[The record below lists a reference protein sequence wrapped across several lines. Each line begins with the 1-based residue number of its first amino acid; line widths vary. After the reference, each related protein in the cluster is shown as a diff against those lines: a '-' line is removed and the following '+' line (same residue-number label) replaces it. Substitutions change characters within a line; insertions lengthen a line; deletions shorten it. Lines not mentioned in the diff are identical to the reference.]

1 MTKNLKR
8 KEQNHRMLFSY
19 RVKNELARII
29 PRDISKQ
36 KDELLAFIKLKG
48 NIVKSGQK
56 KNLVIILKN
65 PTTTRTAYNLIK
77 RVFKIY
83 PSVKKEKL
91 SNTKKHYK
99 VKIPFLKETEKIL
112 KESNLSWRNEPI
124 HDKQYIEE
132 KRSNLNKYF
141 SKDSYLRGAF
151 LVNGFVNDPEK
162 MYHLEISTNDE
173 GEANFIHTLFDHYG
187 LNSRVSFWKKKW
199 VVYLKRGDS
208 IFEFLRLIGLQNAL
222 LYFQGIRARKDVL
235 NTVNRLVNCETA
247 NLDKIVLSAAKQ
259 LHDIDVI
266 EKKIGLQHISQR
278 LALIAEVRKNL
289 PYASLQELAEEVNF
303 KISKSGIYHRLKK
316 ISQIAK
322 SL

>member
-1 MTKNLKR
+1 
-8 KEQNHRMLFSY
+8 MLFSY

-29 PRDISKQ
+29 PKDISKQ
-36 KDELLAFIKLKG
+36 KGELLAFIKLKG

-56 KNLVIILKN
+56 KNIVIILED

-83 PSVKKEKL
+83 PSVKKENL

-99 VKIPFLKETEKIL
+99 VKVPFLKESERIL
-112 KESNLSWRNEPI
+112 KELNLNWGNKSI
-124 HDKQYIEE
+124 HNKQHIRE
-132 KRSNLNKYF
+132 RSSNLNKNF

-162 MYHLEISTNDE
+162 MYHLEISTNNE
-173 GEANFIHTLFDHYG
+173 GEANFIHTLFNYYD

-222 LYFQGIRARKDVL
+222 LYFQDIRARKDLL

-266 EKKIGLQHISQR
+266 EKKIGLQHISPK
-278 LALIAEVRKNL
+278 LSLVAEARKNL
-289 PYASLQELAEEVNF
+289 PYASLQELVEEVDF
-303 KISKSGIYHRLKK
+303 KITKSGIYHRLKK
-316 ISQIAK
+316 ISQIAE

>member
-1 MTKNLKR
+1 
-8 KEQNHRMLFSY
+8 MLFSY

-56 KNLVIILKN
+56 KNLVIILED

-83 PSVKKEKL
+83 PLVKKENL

-112 KESNLSWRNEPI
+112 NELNLSWGNEPI
-124 HDKQYIEE
+124 HDKQYIGE
-132 KRSNLNKYF
+132 KRSNLNKNF

-173 GEANFIHTLFDHYG
+173 REANFILTLFDYYG

-222 LYFQGIRARKDVL
+222 LYFQDIRARKDVL

-266 EKKIGLQHISQR
+266 EKKIGLQHISPR
-278 LALIAEVRKNL
+278 LLLVARVRKNL
-289 PYASLQELAEEVNF
+289 PYSSLQELVEEVDF
-303 KISKSGIYHRLKK
+303 KITKSGIYHRLKR
-316 ISQIAK
+316 ISQIAE

>member
-1 MTKNLKR
+1 
-8 KEQNHRMLFSY
+8 MLFSY

-29 PRDISKQ
+29 PKDKSKQ
-36 KDELLAFIKLKG
+36 KGELLAFIKLKG

-56 KNLVIILKN
+56 KNLVIILED

-83 PSVKKEKL
+83 PSVKKENL

-99 VKIPFLKETEKIL
+99 VKIPFLKETERIL
-112 KESNLSWRNEPI
+112 KELNLSWGNEPI
-124 HDKQYIEE
+124 HNKQHVGE
-132 KRSNLNKYF
+132 KRLNLNKNF

-162 MYHLEISTNDE
+162 MYHLEISTNNE
-173 GEANFIHTLFDHYG
+173 GEANFIHTLFNYYG
-187 LNSRVSFWKKKW
+187 LNARISFWKKKW
-199 VVYLKRGDS
+199 VTYLKRGDS

-222 LYFQGIRARKDVL
+222 LYFQDIRARKDVL
-235 NTVNRLVNCETA
+235 NIVNRLVNCETA

-266 EKKIGLQHISQR
+266 EKKIGLQHISPR
-278 LALIAEVRKNL
+278 LLLVAEVRKNL
-289 PYASLQELAEEVNF
+289 PYASLQELVEEVDF
-303 KISKSGIYHRLKK
+303 KITKSGIYHRLKK
-316 ISQIAK
+316 ISQIAE

>member
-1 MTKNLKR
+1 
-8 KEQNHRMLFSY
+8 MLFSY

-56 KNLVIILKN
+56 KNLVIILED

-83 PSVKKEKL
+83 PLVKKENL

-112 KESNLSWRNEPI
+112 NELNLSWGNEPI
-124 HDKQYIEE
+124 HDKQYIGE
-132 KRSNLNKYF
+132 KRSNLNKNF

-173 GEANFIHTLFDHYG
+173 REANFILTLFDYYG

-222 LYFQGIRARKDVL
+222 LYFQDIRARKDVL

-266 EKKIGLQHISQR
+266 EKKIGLQHISPR
-278 LALIAEVRKNL
+278 LLLVAEVRKNL
-289 PYASLQELAEEVNF
+289 PYASLQELVQEVDF
-303 KISKSGIYHRLKK
+303 KITKSGIYHRLKK
-316 ISQIAK
+316 ISQIAE

>member
-1 MTKNLKR
+1 
-8 KEQNHRMLFSY
+8 MLFSY

-36 KDELLAFIKLKG
+36 KDELLAFIRLKG
-48 NIVKSGQK
+48 NIVKAGQE
-56 KNLVIILKN
+56 KNLVVILED

-83 PSVKKEKL
+83 PSVKKENL
-91 SNTKKHYK
+91 SKTKKHYK
-99 VKIPFLKETEKIL
+99 LKIPILKETERIL
-112 KESNLSWRNEPI
+112 KELNLSWENEPI
-124 HDKQYIEE
+124 HDEQYIGE

-151 LVNGFVNDPEK
+151 LINGFVNDPEK

-173 GEANFIHTLFDHYG
+173 GEANFIHTLFDNYG

-222 LYFQGIRARKDVL
+222 LYFQDIRARKDVL

-266 EKKIGLQHISQR
+266 EKKIGLQHISPR

-289 PYASLQELAEEVNF
+289 PYASLQELAEEVDF
-303 KISKSGIYHRLKK
+303 KITKSGIYHRLKK
-316 ISQIAK
+316 ISQIAE
-322 SL
+322 SV

>member
-1 MTKNLKR
+1 
-8 KEQNHRMLFSY
+8 MLFSY

-36 KDELLAFIKLKG
+36 KDELLAFIRLKG
-48 NIVKSGQK
+48 NIVKAGQE
-56 KNLVIILKN
+56 KNLVVILED

-83 PSVKKEKL
+83 PSVKKENL
-91 SNTKKHYK
+91 SKTKKHYK
-99 VKIPFLKETEKIL
+99 LNIPILKETERIL
-112 KESNLSWRNEPI
+112 KELNLSWENEPI
-124 HDKQYIEE
+124 HDEQYIGE

-151 LVNGFVNDPEK
+151 LINGFVNDPEK

-173 GEANFIHTLFDHYG
+173 GEANFIHTLFDYYG

-222 LYFQGIRARKDVL
+222 LYFQDIRARKDVL

-278 LALIAEVRKNL
+278 LALIW
-289 PYASLQELAEEVNF
+289 
-303 KISKSGIYHRLKK
+303 H
-316 ISQIAK
+316 
-322 SL
+322 

>member
-1 MTKNLKR
+1 
-8 KEQNHRMLFSY
+8 MLFSY

-29 PRDISKQ
+29 PKGISKQ
-36 KDELLAFIKLKG
+36 KAELLAFIKLKG

-56 KNLVIILKN
+56 KNLVIILED

-83 PSVKKEKL
+83 PSVKKENL
-91 SNTKKHYK
+91 LNTKKYFK
-99 VKIPFLKETEKIL
+99 VRVPFLKEL
-112 KESNLSWRNEPI
+112 NLNWGNKSI
-124 HDKQYIEE
+124 HNKQHIGER
-132 KRSNLNKYF
+132 RSNLNKNF

-173 GEANFIHTLFDHYG
+173 GEANFIHTLFDYYG
-187 LNSRVSFWKKKW
+187 LNSRISFWKKKW

-222 LYFQGIRARKDVL
+222 LYFQDIRARKDVL

-266 EKKIGLQHISQR
+266 EKKIGLQHISPK
-278 LALIAEVRKNL
+278 LLLVAEARKNL
-289 PYASLQELAEEVNF
+289 PYASLQELVEELDF
-303 KISKSGIYHRLKK
+303 KITKSGIYHRLKK
-316 ISQIAK
+316 ISQIAE

>member
-1 MTKNLKR
+1 
-8 KEQNHRMLFSY
+8 MLFSY
-19 RVKNELARII
+19 RVKNELARVI
-29 PRDISKQ
+29 PRNLSGQ
-36 KDELLAFIKLKG
+36 KGELLAFIKLKG
-48 NIVKSGQK
+48 NIFKSGQK
-56 KNLVIILKN
+56 KNLVITLED
-65 PTTTRTAYNLIK
+65 PTITRTAYNLIK

-83 PSVKKEKL
+83 SSVKKENL
-91 SNTKKHYK
+91 SNTKKHYI
-99 VKIPFLKETEKIL
+99 VKISFLKETERIL
-112 KESNLSWRNEPI
+112 KELNLSLGNETI
-124 HDKQYIEE
+124 HDKHCIGE
-132 KRSNLNKYF
+132 KRSNLNKNF

-173 GEANFIHTLFDHYG
+173 REAYFIHTLFDYYD

-222 LYFQGIRARKDVL
+222 LYFQDIRARKDVL

-247 NLDKIVLSAAKQ
+247 NLDKTVLSAAKQ

-266 EKKIGLQHISQR
+266 EKKIGLQHISPR
-278 LALIAEVRKNL
+278 LSSVAEIRKNL
-289 PYASLQELAEEVNF
+289 PYASLQELAEEVDF

-316 ISQIAK
+316 ISQIAER
-322 SL
+322 L

>member
-1 MTKNLKR
+1 M
-8 KEQNHRMLFSY
+8 
-19 RVKNELARII
+19 
-29 PRDISKQ
+29 SKQ

-48 NIVKSGQK
+48 NIVKSSQK
-56 KNLVIILKN
+56 KYLVIILED

-77 RVFKIY
+77 RIFKIY
-83 PSVKKEKL
+83 PSVKKENL

-99 VKIPFLKETEKIL
+99 VKIPFIKETERIL
-112 KESNLSWRNEPI
+112 KELNLSWGNEPI
-124 HDKQYIEE
+124 YDKKYISE
-132 KRSNLNKYF
+132 KRSNSNKNF

-173 GEANFIHTLFDHYG
+173 GEANFIHTLFDYYG

-222 LYFQGIRARKDVL
+222 LYFQDIRARKDVL

-247 NLDKIVLSAAKQ
+247 NLDKVVLSAAKQ

-266 EKKIGLQHISQR
+266 EKKIGLQYISPR
-278 LALIAEVRKNL
+278 LSLVAEVRKNL
-289 PYASLQELAEEVNF
+289 PYASLQELAEEVDF
-303 KISKSGIYHRLKK
+303 KITKSGIYHRLKK
-316 ISQIAK
+316 ISQIAE

>member
-1 MTKNLKR
+1 
-8 KEQNHRMLFSY
+8 MLFSY

-29 PRDISKQ
+29 PRNISKQ

-56 KNLVIILKN
+56 KNLVIILED

-83 PSVKKEKL
+83 PSVKKENL

-99 VKIPFLKETEKIL
+99 VKIPFLKETERIS
-112 KESNLSWRNEPI
+112 KELNLSWGNKPI
-124 HDKQYIEE
+124 HDKQYIVE
-132 KRSNLNKYF
+132 KKSNLNKKF

-173 GEANFIHTLFDHYG
+173 GKANFIHTLFDYYG

-222 LYFQGIRARKDVL
+222 LYFQDIRARKDVL

-266 EKKIGLQHISQR
+266 EKKIGLRHISPR
-278 LALIAEVRKNL
+278 LLLVAEVRKNL
-289 PYASLQELAEEVNF
+289 PYASLQELVEEVDF
-303 KISKSGIYHRLKK
+303 KITKSGIYHRLKK
-316 ISQIAK
+316 ISRIAE

>member
-1 MTKNLKR
+1 
-8 KEQNHRMLFSY
+8 MLFSY

-29 PRDISKQ
+29 PRNTSKQ

-48 NIVKSGQK
+48 NIVESGQK
-56 KNLVIILKN
+56 KNLVIILED

-83 PSVKKEKL
+83 PSVKKENL

-99 VKIPFLKETEKIL
+99 VKIPFLKETERIL
-112 KESNLSWRNEPI
+112 EELNLSWGDKPI
-124 HDKQYIEE
+124 HDKQYIGE
-132 KRSNLNKYF
+132 KRSNLNKKF
-141 SKDSYLRGAF
+141 SKNSYLRGAF

-173 GEANFIHTLFDHYG
+173 GEANFIHTLFDYYG

-222 LYFQGIRARKDVL
+222 LYFQDIRARKDVL

-266 EKKIGLQHISQR
+266 EKKIGLQYISPR
-278 LALIAEVRKNL
+278 LLLVAEVRKNL
-289 PYASLQELAEEVNF
+289 PYASLQELVQEVDF
-303 KISKSGIYHRLKK
+303 KITKSGIYHRLKK
-316 ISQIAK
+316 ISRIAE

>member
-1 MTKNLKR
+1 
-8 KEQNHRMLFSY
+8 MLFSY

-36 KDELLAFIKLKG
+36 KDELLAFIRLKG
-48 NIVKSGQK
+48 NIVKAGQGK
-56 KNLVIILKN
+56 SLVVILED

-83 PSVKKEKL
+83 PSVKKENL
-91 SNTKKHYK
+91 SKTKKHYK
-99 VKIPFLKETEKIL
+99 LKIPILKETERIL
-112 KESNLSWRNEPI
+112 KELNLSWENEPI
-124 HDKQYIEE
+124 HDEQYIGE

-151 LVNGFVNDPEK
+151 LINGFVNDPEK

-173 GEANFIHTLFDHYG
+173 GEANFIHTLFDYYG

-222 LYFQGIRARKDVL
+222 LYFQDIRARKDVL

-289 PYASLQELAEEVNF
+289 PYASLQELAEEVDF
-303 KISKSGIYHRLKK
+303 KITKSGIYHRLKK
-316 ISQIAK
+316 ISQIAE
-322 SL
+322 SV